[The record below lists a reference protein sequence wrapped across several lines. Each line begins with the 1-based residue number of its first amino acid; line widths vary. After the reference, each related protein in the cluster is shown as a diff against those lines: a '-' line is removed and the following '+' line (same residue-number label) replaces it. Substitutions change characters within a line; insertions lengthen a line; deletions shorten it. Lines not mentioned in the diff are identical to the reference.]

1 MWKWVIIIKNVYIIT
16 GAGGF
21 LGDNIVRL
29 LQNKNADIRCLVKNN
44 SIVLKGLRCQIYKGD
59 VKYKETLSKL
69 FDVKNYKNVYV
80 IHAASEVR
88 LKRISCQISIIL

>member
-1 MWKWVIIIKNVYIIT
+1 MIIIKNVYIIT

-29 LQNKNADIRCLVKNN
+29 LQNKNADIRCLVRNN
-44 SIVLKGLRCQIYKGD
+44 SIVLKGLRCEIYKED

-69 FDVKNYKNVYV
+69 FDVKGYKNVYV
-80 IHAASEVR
+80 IHVASEVR
-88 LKRISCQISIIL
+88 VKRISCQISIIL